1 MCSTFFFI
9 RWLVGLGPKFL
20 KSGSQLSLNGFG
32 VGSGLKTYLQKF
44 FYPPLKNLVGEK
56 TPNFAEHQPT
66 RRHLE
71 ACNFKTAQHIDK
83 QKPDASSTI
92 NALKQYQTWGIT
104 PRGFDAT

>member
-1 MCSTFFFI
+1 VQYFFLYPLV
-9 RWLVGLGPKFL
+9 RRLVGLGPKFL

-32 VGSGLKTYLQKF
+32 VGSGLKTDLQKI

-66 RRHLE
+66 RRQLE

-92 NALKQYQTWGIT
+92 NALKQYQTWEHH
-104 PRGFDAT
+104 PMGF